1 MVQTWYTGYT
11 VFEEQIVM
19 ENITKYDFSEKI
31 SKKRR
36 MGKADDAVDIALQ
49 AKEKYPKENIFDKLL
64 GELFSG
70 EKV

>member
-31 SKKRR
+31 SKK
-36 MGKADDAVDIALQ
+36 
-49 AKEKYPKENIFDKLL
+49 KEN
-64 GELFSG
+64 GQS
-70 EKV
+70 

>member
-36 MGKADDAVDIALQ
+36 MGKADDAVDIEIGRAH
-49 AKEKYPKENIFDKLL
+49 
-64 GELFSG
+64 
-70 EKV
+70 V